1 MSVFFRPKGSNN
13 VFHFFEDNEAKNE
26 IKTISYQLD
35 ADGKILGKW
44 EKNGTLKQLMG
55 AINSVT
61 ERRSEII
68 SESDWKNLFFI
79 G

>member
-35 ADGKILGKW
+35 AHGKILGKW
-44 EKNGTLKQLMG
+44 EKSGSTKQLMG
-55 AINSVT
+55 AINSVA
-61 ERRSEII
+61 EGSSEII
-68 SESDWKNLFFI
+68 SEPDWKNVALAK
-79 G
+79 